1 MALQGS
7 IKDFGLPD
15 IFQLIGL
22 QRKTGVLTLTHGP
35 ETVTVTFENGMVVN
49 ADSSAKRI
57 EDRLGNLL
65 VKQGRLSEEKL
76 EEVLQKQKATLQ
88 RLGHI
93 LTAGGYISQKDL
105 QTALQVQVSQNVFK
119 LFRWKEGDYNFE
131 QADKVEYERSSVQP
145 MSADF
150 ILMEGIRMVDE
161 WPIIEKR
168 IPSLDIVFK
177 HAVDA
182 RMIEAGGG
190 DDDDAPAG
198 LGGSKGGASSK
209 IRLSNDEERVFRKV
223 DGARSV
229 QGVIDATGMG
239 DFDTCKALFD
249 LLSRSI
255 IAPTGR
261 GATTQ
266 GGATMREE
274 RARPVVGYAIAA
286 VALAL
291 ALAGAAFQLKA
302 PFGVVGRPP
311 LLHDTLELYL
321 EAASRARLDRLD
333 RALEAFRLANGTP
346 PGTLDDVVAAG
357 LVDKSFLKDPWAR
370 PYHYEVAGQGYALNA
385 VDDAGKA
392 IDGTLIQRS
401 FETK

>member
-1 MALQGS
+1 VALQGS

-22 QRKTGVLTLTHGP
+22 QRKTGVLTLTHGA

-93 LTAGGYISQKDL
+93 LTSGGYISQKDL

-131 QADKVEYERSSVQP
+131 QADKVEYERASVQP

-177 HAVDA
+177 PAVDA

-190 DDDDAPAG
+190 DEDEA
-198 LGGSKGGASSK
+198 LGGSKGSASSK

-223 DGARSV
+223 DGVRSV

-261 GATTQ
+261 GAATQ
-266 GGATMREE
+266 GGAVAREE
-274 RARPVVGYAIAA
+274 KASPAVGYAIAG
-286 VALAL
+286 VALVL
-291 ALAGAAFQLKA
+291 ALAGAAFQLRT
-302 PFGVVGRPP
+302 PFGVLGRPP
-311 LLHDTLELYL
+311 LLQDTFNLYL
-321 EAASRARLDRLD
+321 EEASRARLDRLD
-333 RALEAFRLANGTP
+333 RALEAFRLANGSLP
-346 PGTLDDVVAAG
+346 ATLDDVVAAG
-357 LVDKSFLKDPWAR
+357 LVDRSFLKDPWAR
-370 PYHYEVAGQGYALNA
+370 PYHYEIAGRGYALNA

-401 FETK
+401 FETP